1 MTALAAQ
8 ETVRLLLVCGSLR
21 AGSTNA
27 AVLKTVQAVAPGG
40 VETASYD
47 GMGVLPH
54 FNPDDD
60 YEPLPPAVTDLR
72 AGVAAARAVL
82 FCTPE
87 YAGALPGSFKNL
99 LDWTVGGGEIYGKP
113 VAWINVSGTAAPTGG
128 ADAHESLRKVLGYV
142 GAEIV
147 EDACSAIPVARRLVD
162 ADGLIRD
169 DEIRARLARVLDA
182 LAGHLRQAGS

>member
-1 MTALAAQ
+1 VTALAAQ
-8 ETVRLLLVCGSLR
+8 EPVRLLLVCGSLR

-47 GMGVLPH
+47 
-54 FNPDDD
+54 
-60 YEPLPPAVTDLR
+60 
-72 AGVAAARAVL
+72 
-82 FCTPE
+82 
-87 YAGALPGSFKNL
+87 
-99 LDWTVGGGEIYGKP
+99 
-113 VAWINVSGTAAPTGG
+113 AWINASGTAAPTGG

-169 DEIRARLARVLDA
+169 DEIRTGLARVLDA
-182 LAGHLRQAGS
+182 LAGHLRRAGS